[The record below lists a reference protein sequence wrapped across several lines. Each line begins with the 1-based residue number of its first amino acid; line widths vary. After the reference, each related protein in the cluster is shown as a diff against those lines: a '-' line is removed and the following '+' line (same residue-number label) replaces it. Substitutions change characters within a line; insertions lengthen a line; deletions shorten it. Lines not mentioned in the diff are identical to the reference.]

1 MAIAKSWP
9 HRAVNSYSYLN
20 FFGMNFTYFFRTFWL
35 YVFLIGA
42 PSSVWAAAIENLK
55 LFIQET
61 QTVQANFSQA
71 LADRNARITQR
82 SSGIMQ
88 FERPDKFRLIYK
100 EPYEQSII
108 GDGKQVW
115 FYDHDLEQVTVR
127 EFNIAIGSSPAA
139 LLAGNN
145 AIEENFELNNLG
157 VQEDVEWLEAIPKN
171 KDSAFEFI
179 QMGFSMEGELK
190 FMALRDSFGQTTYL
204 SFTEMTKNPKF
215 PENLFH
221 FSPPEGVDV
230 ISE

>member
-1 MAIAKSWP
+1 
-9 HRAVNSYSYLN
+9 
-20 FFGMNFTYFFRTFWL
+20 MNATPFFRILCVSTI
-35 YVFLIGA
+35 LILT
-42 PSSVWAAAIENLK
+42 PSITWATAIENLK
-55 LFIQET
+55 RFIQET
-61 QTVQANFSQA
+61 RTVQANFSQA
-71 LADRNARITQR
+71 LADKNSRITQR

-88 FERPDKFRLIYK
+88 FERPDKFRWIYK

-115 FYDHDLEQVTVR
+115 FYDHDLEQVTIR

-157 VQEDVEWLEAIPKN
+157 IQEEIDWLEAIPKN
-171 KDSAFEFI
+171 TDSTFEFI
-179 QMGFSMEGELK
+179 QMGFSLQGELK
-190 FMALRDSFGQTTYL
+190 FMALRDNFGQTTYL
-204 SFTEMTKNPKF
+204 SFTELDKNPAF
-215 PENLFH
+215 PVNLFQ

>member
-1 MAIAKSWP
+1 MFVPATA
-9 HRAVNSYSYLN
+9 
-20 FFGMNFTYFFRTFWL
+20 
-35 YVFLIGA
+35 
-42 PSSVWAAAIENLK
+42 WAAAIENLK

-71 LADRNARITQR
+71 LADKNARIIQK
-82 SSGIMQ
+82 SSGTMQ
-88 FERPDKFRLIYK
+88 FERPDKFRWIYK

-127 EFNIAIGSSPAA
+127 QFNIAIGSSPAA

-145 AIEENFELNNLG
+145 AIESNFELANLG
-157 VQEDVEWLEAIPKN
+157 LQDEIEWLEAIPRN
-171 KDSAFEFI
+171 KDSTFEFI
-179 QMGFSMEGELK
+179 QMGFSLQGELK

-204 SFTEMTKNPKF
+204 SFSDLSKNPEFPADFFKF
-215 PENLFH
+215 I
-221 FSPPEGVDV
+221 PPEGVDV

>member
-1 MAIAKSWP
+1 
-9 HRAVNSYSYLN
+9 
-20 FFGMNFTYFFRTFWL
+20 MNHTLFYRTICACIL
-35 YVFLIGA
+35 LIGA
-42 PSSVWAAAIENLK
+42 PSQSWATAIENLK

-71 LADRNARITQR
+71 LADRNSRITQR
-82 SSGIMQ
+82 SSGTMQ
-88 FERPDKFRLIYK
+88 FERPDKFRWIYK

-115 FYDHDLEQVTVR
+115 FYDHDLEQVTIR

-145 AIEENFELNNLG
+145 TIEENFKLTNLG
-157 VQEDVEWLEAIPKN
+157 IQEEIEWLEAIPKN
-171 KDSAFEFI
+171 KDSTFEFI
-179 QMGFSMEGELK
+179 QMGFSLQGELK
-190 FMALRDSFGQTTYL
+190 FMALRDNFGQTTYL
-204 SFTEMTKNPKF
+204 SFTELIKNPEF
-215 PENLFH
+215 SNNLFQ